1 MASFSPGYS
10 HEQRHSRMHFPPSDT
25 MMMISVRRTT
35 AILLIVALTLT
46 TLCSCFTTMP
56 HGSVKRGT
64 VCCHATKEQQSSA
77 RRILVTAA
85 APLFFF
91 SSTPALAADNTNTNL
106 LPLIQQ
112 ARQQLDAVPDLIEKE
127 KWDSVRAI
135 LIQPPL
141 SECWTKNTK
150 MLRTYAETVEDEL
163 AALEA
168 REDVVSHL
176 RFLDM
181 AVYNNVFNPI
191 ATEGTS
197 GATKELIR
205 SYYEDPINEWRA
217 SVAALEELIQLGI
230 E

>member
-1 MASFSPGYS
+1 
-10 HEQRHSRMHFPPSDT
+10 

-35 AILLIVALTLT
+35 AVLLIVALTLT
-46 TLCSCFTTMP
+46 TLCSCFTTTP

-91 SSTPALAADNTNTNL
+91 SSTSPALAADNTNTNL

-112 ARQQLDAVPDLIEKE
+112 ARRQLDAVPDLIEKE

-135 LIQPPL
+135 LITPPL

>member
-1 MASFSPGYS
+1 
-10 HEQRHSRMHFPPSDT
+10 
-25 MMMISVRRTT
+25 
-35 AILLIVALTLT
+35 
-46 TLCSCFTTMP
+46 
-56 HGSVKRGT
+56 VKRAT
-64 VCCHATKEQQSSA
+64 FCRHATKEQESSA
-77 RRILVTAA
+77 RRLLVTA

-91 SSTPALAADNTNTNL
+91 SSTPALAADTTSL

-112 ARQQLDAVPDLIEKE
+112 ARRQLDSVPDLIEKE

-141 SECWTKNTK
+141 SDCWTKNTK
-150 MLRTYAETVEDEL
+150 MLRNYAENVEDEL

-205 SYYEDPINEWRA
+205 SYYEDPINEWKA
-217 SVAALEELIQLGI
+217 SVAALEELIRLGT